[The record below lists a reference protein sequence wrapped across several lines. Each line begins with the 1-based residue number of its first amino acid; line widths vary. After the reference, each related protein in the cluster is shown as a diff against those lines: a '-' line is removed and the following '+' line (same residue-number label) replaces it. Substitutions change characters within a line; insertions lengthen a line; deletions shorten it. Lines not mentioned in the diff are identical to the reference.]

1 MEELLKYEDLVPE
14 STERPLPI
22 QSLTEELW
30 AKNLCWLQV
39 WKAKRLARA
48 RNQGHALHLK
58 DLDWGQEGERNHR
71 GIPGNA
77 LLWNAVL

>member
-39 WKAKRLARA
+39 WKVKEI
-48 RNQGHALHLK
+48 GK
-58 DLDWGQEGERNHR
+58 GQEPRTRPTSERL
-71 GIPGNA
+71 GLGA
-77 LLWNAVL
+77 GG